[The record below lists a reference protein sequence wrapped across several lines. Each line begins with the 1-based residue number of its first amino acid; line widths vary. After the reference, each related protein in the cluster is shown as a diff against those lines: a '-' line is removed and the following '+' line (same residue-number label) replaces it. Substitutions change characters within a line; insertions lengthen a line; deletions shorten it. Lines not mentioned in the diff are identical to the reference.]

1 MQPLKKIFFPADK
14 IAKIN
19 GILKVRK
26 SKDGNVNKVYN
37 SSSTINS
44 NAAISII
51 FYSRNGTKEL
61 NLSQDH

>member
-1 MQPLKKIFFPADK
+1 M
-14 IAKIN
+14 
-19 GILKVRK
+19 RK